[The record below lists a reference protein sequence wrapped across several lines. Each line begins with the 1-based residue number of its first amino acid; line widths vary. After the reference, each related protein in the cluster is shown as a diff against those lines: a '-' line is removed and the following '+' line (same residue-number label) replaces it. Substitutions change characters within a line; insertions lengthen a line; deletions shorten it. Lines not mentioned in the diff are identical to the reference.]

1 MLDASMKPHGTYKI
15 ARRRSPDSPGL
26 THHPALR
33 PIGYD
38 PLLDPILGGGP
49 RLQRLLG
56 SLRDEIVEGG
66 DGTNVRVRQVFSEP
80 REIFRLELELPE
92 LGYQRTTLL
101 DREALEELLEIDEVR
116 KIIRTSTF
124 EQ

>member
-1 MLDASMKPHGTYKI
+1 MLDDVMKPHGMYKI

-26 THHPALR
+26 THHPAMPR
-33 PIGYD
+33 IGYD

-49 RLQRLLG
+49 RLQRLLR
-56 SLRDEIVEGG
+56 SLRDEIVESG
-66 DGTNVRVRQVFSEP
+66 DGANVRVRQVFSEP

-92 LGYQRTTLL
+92 FGYQRTTLL
-101 DREALEELLEIDEVR
+101 DRDALEELLEIDEVR
-116 KIIRTSTF
+116 EIIRTSTL